1 MWLYHEA
8 PALPF
13 PRRGQRTSAH
23 FVIIKL
29 YPPIY
34 KMARPAKAGKS
45 FKKATEKMNIL
56 HKKERVLQKMAITP
70 DFAKE

>member
-1 MWLYHEA
+1 MRLR
-8 PALPF
+8 LSRF
-13 PRRGQRTSAH
+13 RGEEQRTSAH

-45 FKKATEKMNIL
+45 FKKTTEKMNIL
-56 HKKERVLQKMAITP
+56 HKKERVLQKTAITP